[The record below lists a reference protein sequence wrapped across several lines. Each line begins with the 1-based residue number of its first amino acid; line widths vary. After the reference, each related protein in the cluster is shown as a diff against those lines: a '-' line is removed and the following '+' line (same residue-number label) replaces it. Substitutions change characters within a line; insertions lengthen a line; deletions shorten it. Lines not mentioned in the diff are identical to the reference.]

1 MNIANIRYFIPYI
14 FAVISFLIAT
24 KSFVKNLMILVA
36 IKKAASMPYTC
47 ASLGY
52 VINLSGK
59 KGVGKTTTAAGI
71 CNYLIIYI
79 QQKMMEEMENIRIML
94 SKIDFNLI
102 ENDYLENLKKF
113 EFDHNL
119 AVKQTIQSLT
129 INNFASDYLAIKDP
143 FKLLSDYLK
152 RFYILNFRKNYVL
165 SKTYFFD
172 CINFENAILLDSASL
187 ELSNVAKN
195 NNYQLDL
202 GMVIFDDEKSLDSG
216 NNLSLNKDVKC
227 SGRKIQRALLRNAY
241 EGLCFEVTTKQYDK
255 DEVAIERKQI
265 DANLNI
271 RRRKEL
277 DSNMFI
283 VHALKIIYW
292 FCILPVKIFYLF
304 NTEKIISFKNSP
316 GFYRNFEK
324 MIYDLENVIRSEGY
338 IKVYCRNYF
347 DPDDVGKQGKQYY
360 DNTFLIFEKELCYG
374 SCDTYEWRSIAS
386 YYDDYRSFAVL
397 DSTSCLDDVEKIKIW
412 NKSLKRGE

>member
-1 MNIANIRYFIPYI
+1 MCIRD
-14 FAVISFLIAT
+14 S
-24 KSFVKNLMILVA
+24 
-36 IKKAASMPYTC
+36 
-47 ASLGY
+47 GY

-227 SGRKIQRALLRNAY
+227 SGRKIQRALLRNCLLY
-241 EGLCFEVTTKQYDK
+241 T
-255 DEVAIERKQI
+255 
-265 DANLNI
+265 
-271 RRRKEL
+271 
-277 DSNMFI
+277 
-283 VHALKIIYW
+283 
-292 FCILPVKIFYLF
+292 
-304 NTEKIISFKNSP
+304 SP
-316 GFYRNFEK
+316 SPR
-324 MIYDLENVIRSEGY
+324 D
-338 IKVYCRNYF
+338 
-347 DPDDVGKQGKQYY
+347 
-360 DNTFLIFEKELCYG
+360 
-374 SCDTYEWRSIAS
+374 
-386 YYDDYRSFAVL
+386 
-397 DSTSCLDDVEKIKIW
+397 
-412 NKSLKRGE
+412 